1 MSTLPVSELL
11 KVSFR
16 LKKKDVVDPYSY
28 MGLYYD
34 LSNYRLFT
42 MQSLIQL
49 AGKASLLP
57 AYLKTFIIDE
67 KLVVGIVN
75 HFQDKDFYIIFR
87 SLINKKFITYGNYRE
102 FPYGIFSL
110 DKKFTPQTPIVLVEG
125 LKDRDTL
132 GKIYPYVFALQ
143 STGLSS
149 MGREILKTLTNKV
162 ILLLD
167 NDEQGKKGSKREY
180 YKLQKYFDVSIADH
194 PDGIKDVGTLT
205 DYRYFGKS
213 YEADYL
219 EEYYKT
225 QLSILGCNI

>member
-1 MSTLPVSELL
+1 M
-11 KVSFR
+11 
-16 LKKKDVVDPYSY
+16 
-28 MGLYYD
+28 
-34 LSNYRLFT
+34 
-42 MQSLIQL
+42 
-49 AGKASLLP
+49 
-57 AYLKTFIIDE
+57 
-67 KLVVGIVN
+67 GIVN
-75 HFQDKDFYIIFR
+75 HFQNKDFYIIFR
-87 SLINKKFITYGNYRE
+87 SLTNKKFITYGNYRE
-102 FPYGIFSL
+102 FPYGIFLRQEIHTTNTYS
-110 DKKFTPQTPIVLVEG
+110 ISRG
-125 LKDRDTL
+125 LERQGYL
-132 GKIYPYVFALQ
+132 RKIYPYVFALQ

-194 PDGIKDVGTLT
+194 PEGIKDVGTLT